1 MFIAF
6 NNLQLLELNG
16 YLISSELISWGFWHY
31 LRIYEI
37 FFMNFFIAVCFSFI
51 VLDMFLVLVKQKQTT
66 KKYMFPAMLTT
77 PDITVS
83 KHYSSRYYCT

>member
-1 MFIAF
+1 
-6 NNLQLLELNG
+6 
-16 YLISSELISWGFWHY
+16 
-31 LRIYEI
+31 
-37 FFMNFFIAVCFSFI
+37 MNFFIAVCFSFI

-83 KHYSSRYYCT
+83 KHYSSHYYCT